1 MRLAGFFAS
10 LLISILLF
18 RPLADAQDLIAI
30 PPLKAHVT
38 DLASTLSQP
47 QRESI
52 EQKLS
57 IYESQKGTQ
66 IALLIIP
73 TTKPEE
79 IEQFAIRLAETWKI
93 GRAKIDDGVIL
104 VVAKEDR
111 TLRIEVGYGFEGVLT
126 DYTAKQIIDGIIVP
140 NFRAGNF
147 YQGIDSGLDS
157 IIKVLSGEEL
167 PKPIARNENFEG
179 QFPPILMILFFIG
192 ISLIRGFTQVSGIS
206 KSSARFGSALIGS
219 VIFAIVTYFFIG
231 LIAALIAF
239 FIFLIFASSSAG
251 SSRGY
256 GSSRSWGSGSSG
268 GGFSGGGGSFGGG
281 GASGRW

>member
-1 MRLAGFFAS
+1 M
-10 LLISILLF
+10 LF